1 MKRVPFYKRMDKL
14 FRNGKNNRNQANI
27 DTENQS
33 VLIVGSFVQP
43 QATISS
49 LTKNNNNKKDISKHW
64 N

>member
-1 MKRVPFYKRMDKL
+1 MVKL

-43 QATISS
+43 QAMISS
-49 LTKNNNNKKDISKHW
+49 LTKKQQKRHL
-64 N
+64 